1 MGRFMAD
8 GMSAVMRRYWRF
20 YRREERVSKGTF
32 DLFGCSHS
40 LGVQFLKRNV

>member
-20 YRREERVSKGTF
+20 YRREERVTKGTFF
-32 DLFGCSHS
+32 DLFGFSHS
-40 LGVQFLKRNV
+40 LGVQFL